1 MNTTVLC
8 CMEAWKYIYRQLKE
22 HATGISDLTIGIS
35 RKLVE
40 KVLTFNLK
48 FEGRNEKK
56 GRVHYLGR
64 I

>member
-1 MNTTVLC
+1 
-8 CMEAWKYIYRQLKE
+8 MEAWKYIYRQLKE
-22 HATGISDLTIGIS
+22 HATGISDLTIGIR